1 MAGTPRTIQL
11 LLLDGDA
18 RGRIKCSLVNWTGVA
33 YLIPRTELHRCKD
46 MAILNQTGVYLLFGK
61 DEETGDDQVYVGQA
75 RSRKNGNGVL
85 GRITEHLGEEKLD
98 YWTQAVVL
106 TTSNDSF
113 GPTEISYLENYFYAA
128 ASKAG
133 RYTVVNGLDPSP
145 GNVTE
150 ERKADL
156 REFSDYSELVIG
168 ALGFKVFDALTEEPV
183 RADTP
188 SESEGDAELRLDRN
202 GVTARG
208 YQTSEGFIVLA
219 GSQIRRD
226 LTPSCPH
233 SVRKAR
239 ERHSL
244 VIGPD
249 ALLRE
254 DVLFSSPSG
263 AAGFVTGSSANGMEA
278 WTTLGGVMLKDLEA
292 RSAADVVAGSE
303 VSDLR

>member
-85 GRITEHLGEEKLD
+85 GRITEHLGEEKLE
-98 YWTQAVVL
+98 YWTHAVVL

-128 ASKAG
+128 ASHAG
-133 RYTVVNGLDPSP
+133 RYTVVNSLDPSP

-150 ERKADL
+150 EREADL

-168 ALGFKVFDALTEEPV
+168 ALGFKVFDALAEEPL
-183 RADTP
+183 RGDTP
-188 SESEGDAELRLDRN
+188 SEPEDDAELRLDRS

-208 YQTSEGFIVLA
+208 RQTSDGFIVLA
-219 GSQIRRD
+219 GSQIRRE
-226 LTPSCPH
+226 LVQSCPN
-233 SVRKAR
+233 SVHKAR
-239 ERHSL
+239 ERHAAA
-244 VIGPD
+244 IGPD
-249 ALLRE
+249 FLLIE

-263 AAGFVTGSSANGMEA
+263 AAGFVTGSSVNGMEA
-278 WTTLGGVMLKDLEA
+278 WTTPGGVMLKDLEA
-292 RSAADVVAGSE
+292 RSAADVVAGTAGSN
-303 VSDLR
+303 LR

>member
-18 RGRIKCSLVNWTGVA
+18 RGRIKCSLTNWTGVA
-33 YLIPRTELHRCKD
+33 YLIPRTELPRCKD

-85 GRITEHLGEEKLD
+85 GRITEHLGGEKMP
-98 YWTQAVVL
+98 YWTHAVVL

-128 ASKAG
+128 ASLAG
-133 RYTVVNGLDPSP
+133 RYTVVNSLDPSP

-150 ERKADL
+150 EREADL

-168 ALGFKVFDALTEEPV
+168 ALGFKVFDALAEEPV
-183 RADTP
+183 RGDTL
-188 SESEGDAELRLDRN
+188 SEFEGDAELLLDRS

-208 YQTSEGFIVLA
+208 RQTSDGFIVLE
-219 GSQIRRD
+219 GSQIRLH
-226 LTPSCPH
+226 LTESCPN
-233 SVRKAR
+233 SVRSAR
-239 ERHSL
+239 ERHSS

-249 ALLRE
+249 AVLLE
-254 DVLFSSPSG
+254 DVLFPSPSG
-263 AAGFVTGSSANGMEA
+263 AAGFVTGSSINGMEA
-278 WTTLGGVMLKDLEA
+278 WTTHGGVMLKDLET
-292 RSAADVVAGSE
+292 RNAADAEGGT
-303 VSDLR
+303 D